1 MTILALETSSQAA
14 SCAIWRDDMLLGESY
29 VNAGLTHSQTIM
41 PMVEELLKSTRM
53 DLKQVDIFAVS
64 TGPGS
69 FTGLRIGL
77 SAVKGMAMALNKPC
91 AAVSTLHG
99 LAMNAVNVPGIIVP
113 VLDARRKQ
121 VYAAAFKS
129 DGSRLT
135 RLWEDGALSMEALGE
150 KLAAL
155 PGHKL
160 LVGDGAALCKTA
172 LPDTPQLYAASPQL
186 RYQRASA
193 VAAIA
198 AAMPEEELLSA
209 SALSPAYLRLPQAER
224 ELKKKEAQQKQEDK
238 S

>member
-14 SCAIWRDDMLLGESY
+14 SCAIWREDLLVGESY

-41 PMVEELLKSTRM
+41 PMVEDLLKSTRTDLSQM
-53 DLKQVDIFAVS
+53 DVFAVS

-77 SAVKGMAMALNKPC
+77 SAVKGMAMAAKKPC

-99 LAMNAVNVPGIIVP
+99 LAMNAVNVPGILIP
-113 VLDARRKQ
+113 VLDARCQQ
-121 VYAAAFKS
+121 VYTAAFES

-135 RLWEDGALSMEALGE
+135 RMWEDDALSIEALGD
-150 KLAAL
+150 KLAAI
-155 PGHKL
+155 PGRKL
-160 LVGDGAALCKTA
+160 LVGDGAVLCKTA
-172 LPDTPQLYAASPQL
+172 LPDVTELYVASPQL

-198 AAMPEEELLSA
+198 AAMPQTELQSA
-209 SALSPAYLRLPQAER
+209 AELAPAYLRLPQAER
-224 ELKKKEAQQKQEDK
+224 ELRNR
-238 S
+238 